1 MPRFRR
7 SQARRSLSRGG
18 ASAAA
23 NRRTFLAVSSTA
35 AAGYFIAPAR
45 ADDAKPATSANE
57 EIRFA
62 CVGIGGKGQSDSA
75 DAGRS
80 GKVVAVADV
89 DSNQLKRAEKTFPDA
104 KGFSDFRKMLDA
116 LGREVDAVTVSTPD
130 HTHVTAAA
138 MAMGMGK
145 HCFCQ
150 KPLTRAIAEARMLGE
165 LARDKGVA
173 TQMGNQG
180 TAADSLRRA
189 AAFVQSGALGRIQQ
203 VHVWTNRPVWPQG
216 GGRPEP
222 ADVPAHLDWDAWIGP
237 APMRP
242 YGAGYH
248 PFAWRGFWDFGTG
261 ALGDMACHTFNMPF
275 MALMLRDPTSV
286 QAITSGHNKETYP
299 KWSIID
305 YDFPALGDR
314 PAVKVV
320 WYDGGKLPEQ
330 SLFTGFPGEVK
341 KNEAGA
347 EEQLPFKTASS
358 GVLVIG
364 EKDVLYAPGDYCE
377 KGFTLKSGTK
387 PGDVEFEKSPGHFQE
402 WVRAI
407 QGGPP
412 ARSNFPDY
420 AGPLTETILLGNL
433 AVWAADAPETR
444 GKKIDWDPASLL
456 ATNAPE
462 VEHVVRPKYR
472 EGWQA

>member
-1 MPRFRR
+1 MPRPRPLSAASRR
-7 SQARRSLSRGG
+7 S
-18 ASAAA
+18 
-23 NRRTFLAVSSTA
+23 FLAASSAT
-35 AAGYFIAPAR
+35 AAGYFVAPAGR
-45 ADDAKPATSANE
+45 AEDTKPATSANE

-62 CVGIGGKGQSDSA
+62 CIGIGGKGQSDSA
-75 DAGRS
+75 DAARS

-89 DSNQLKRAEKTFPDA
+89 DANQLRRAEKSFAGA
-104 KGFSDFRKMLDA
+104 KGYADFRKLLEEMA
-116 LGREVDAVTVSTPD
+116 GEIDAVTVSTPD
-130 HTHVTAAA
+130 HAHVTAAA
-138 MAMGMGK
+138 MALGLGK

-150 KPLTRAIAEARMLGE
+150 KPLSRAISEARLLGE
-165 LARDKGVA
+165 LARSKGVA

-189 AAFVQSGALGRIQQ
+189 AAFIQSGGLGAVKE

-216 GGRPEP
+216 GGRPAE
-222 ADVPAHLDWDAWIGP
+222 AAVPPNLDWDVWVGP
-237 APMRP
+237 APIRP
-242 YGAGYH
+242 YGPGYH

-275 MALMLRDPTSV
+275 MALMLRDPASV
-286 QAITSGHNKETYP
+286 QAVTSGHNKETYP

-305 YDFPALGDR
+305 FEFPTLGER
-314 PAVKVV
+314 PAVKVK

-330 SLFTGFPGEVK
+330 QLFAGYPGEQRKRDDGTVDEK
-341 KNEAGA
+341 
-347 EEQLPFKTASS
+347 PFKPAAS

-364 EKDVLYAPGDYCE
+364 DKDTLYAPGDYCE

-387 PGDVEFEKSPGHFQE
+387 PADVEFEKSPGHFQE

-407 QGGPP
+407 KGGPA

-433 AVWAADAPETR
+433 AVWAAEAGEQP
-444 GKKIDWDPASLL
+444 GKKIEWNPTSLV

-472 EGWQA
+472 EGWQV